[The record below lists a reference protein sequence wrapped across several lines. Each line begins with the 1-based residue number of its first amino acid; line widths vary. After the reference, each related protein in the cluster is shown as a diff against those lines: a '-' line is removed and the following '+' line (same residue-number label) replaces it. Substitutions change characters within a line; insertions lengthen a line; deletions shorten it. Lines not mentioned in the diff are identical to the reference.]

1 VLSLGCAELGG
12 DDAIVVCDVPLRREP
27 LAKLKRRAQRCKA
40 WFSVLSWKQRRFV
53 DAVIMVVEQVRSP
66 ILVDLLKPIIETL
79 LEAMM
84 KNGRSLAQK
93 LSQIA
98 QGWGNKSAV
107 KWPLD
112 RGFIQYLTVMDLN
125 KP

>member
-1 VLSLGCAELGG
+1 VLSLGCPESGK
-12 DDAIVVCDVPLRREP
+12 DDTIVVCDVPLRGKL
-27 LAKLKRRAQRCKA
+27 LAKLKRRAQRCKS
-40 WFSVLSWKQRRFV
+40 WFSVLSWEQRRFV
-53 DAVIMVVEQVRSP
+53 DAVIMVVETVRSP
-66 ILVDLLKPIIETL
+66 LLADLLKAIIKTL

-98 QGWGNKSAV
+98 QSWGNKSAV
-107 KWPLD
+107 EWPLD
-112 RGFIQYLTVMDLN
+112 RGFIQYLTVIDLN